1 MSSIASPTTT
11 MRHAAIF
18 LSKAVRRSRLKRRCS
33 VIRIGK
39 REARNGKRAA
49 RTGRVAACTL
59 PASRFSFPVSSWQY
73 TLFPEPIG
81 ESDPPHKPR
90 LVDSSHVPRVVEEVY
105 ARIRAHRVPPPRQLR
120 AECEA

>member
-18 LSKAVRRSRLKRRCS
+18 LSKAARRSRVKRRGS
-33 VIRIGK
+33 VIRNGK
-39 REARNGKRAA
+39 RETRNGKRAA

-73 TLFPEPIG
+73 TLFPDPIG

-90 LVDSSHVPRVVEEVY
+90 LVDSRHMSCIVQEMHACV
-105 ARIRAHRVPPPRQLR
+105 RAHGVPPPRQLH
-120 AECEA
+120 AEGEA